1 MGIPMTFRESIRQKL
16 IEGFININEL
26 FYMKNFSILQVGVL
40 RKVAQMLGSGI
51 SPTETNTFLKSPTG
65 TQIMRLY
72 REILINRF
80 GEDGK
85 GMPNSDDQ
93 AHPGFNPTNI
103 EAHTELINSLA
114 SEILQ
119 KVKG

>member
-26 FYMKNFSILQVGVL
+26 FYMKNFSILQVSVL
-40 RKVAQMLGSGI
+40 RKLAQLLGTGG

-65 TQIMRLY
+65 TEIMRLY
-72 REILINRF
+72 RDILIKRF

-85 GMPNSDDQ
+85 GMPNSDSSV
-93 AHPGFNPTNI
+93 HPGFNPNNI
-103 EAHTELINSLA
+103 EAHAELINSIA

-119 KVKG
+119 KIKG